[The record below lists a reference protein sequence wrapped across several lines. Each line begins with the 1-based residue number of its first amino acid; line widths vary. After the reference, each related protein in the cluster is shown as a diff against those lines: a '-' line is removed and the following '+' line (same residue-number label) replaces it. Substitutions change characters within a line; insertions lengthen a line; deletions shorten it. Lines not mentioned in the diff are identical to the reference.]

1 MNSRFVAGARH
12 GYRICLALTT
22 SLTYI
27 CGMEIEWD
35 PNKSAECLK
44 RRGFGFDF
52 AGIAFKDPYRLV
64 IPDDRR
70 EYGES
75 RYILYGHIRA
85 RLYVVVYTM
94 RDEDTVRIISAH
106 KANKREV
113 AKYAEATRT
122 H

>member
-1 MNSRFVAGARH
+1 MQ
-12 GYRICLALTT
+12 
-22 SLTYI
+22 
-27 CGMEIEWD
+27 IEWD
-35 PNKSAECLK
+35 PNKSNECLK
-44 RRGFGFDF
+44 KRGFGFDF
-52 AGIAFKDPYRLV
+52 AGVAFQDPYRFV

-75 RYILYGHIRA
+75 RFILYGHIRD
-85 RLYVVVYTM
+85 RLYVVVYTV
-94 RDEDTVRIISAH
+94 REPDIIRIISAH